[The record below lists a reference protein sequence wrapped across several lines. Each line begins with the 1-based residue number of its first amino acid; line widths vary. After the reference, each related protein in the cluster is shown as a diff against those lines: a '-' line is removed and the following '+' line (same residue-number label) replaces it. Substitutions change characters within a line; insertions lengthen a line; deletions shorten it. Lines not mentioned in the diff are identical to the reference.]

1 MAQYDKN
8 LPNLV
13 FLSWKSHPPLGRW

>member
-13 FLSWKSHPPLGRW
+13 FLS